1 MALSPIR
8 KKDKVLVLAG
18 KDRGKQGE
26 VIEVD
31 HVKGRVLV
39 AKVNMVKKH
48 AKGKPPQQPGGIQD
62 KEAYLHLGKVMLVCP
77 KCNKATRFKSG
88 SISDGTKARV
98 CRSCGEMIG

>member
-1 MALSPIR
+1 MAISPIR

-48 AKGKPPQQPGGIQD
+48 AKGNGPNSPAGFRKKKPI
-62 KEAYLHLGKVMLVCP
+62 CP
-77 KCNKATRFKSG
+77 SAK
-88 SISDGTKARV
+88 
-98 CRSCGEMIG
+98 

>member
-1 MALSPIR
+1 MAISPIR

-31 HVKGRVLV
+31 RVKGRVLV

-48 AKGKPPQQPGGIQD
+48 AKGTAQKPGGIQE
-62 KEAYLHLGKVMLVCP
+62 KEAYLPIGKVKLVCP
-77 KCNKATRFKSG
+77 KCAKSTRFKVG
-88 SISDGTKARV
+88 TISDGTKARV
-98 CRSCGEMIG
+98 CRHCGEMIG

>member
-1 MALSPIR
+1 MAISPIR

-31 HVKGRVLV
+31 RVKGRVLV

-48 AKGKPPQQPGGIQD
+48 AKGKPPQKPGGIQE
-62 KEAYLHLGKVMLVCP
+62 KEAYLADRQSDVGLPEMQQGDAVQKSAPFPTAP
-77 KCNKATRFKSG
+77 KPASAATAAK
-88 SISDGTKARV
+88 
-98 CRSCGEMIG
+98 